1 VTPSETPRDSLPS
14 SSSSIS
20 IVIISKG
27 RPEVL
32 DDTLESLS
40 RQTLL
45 PVAIVVVVPTE
56 ADLPRQSWGNLVR
69 LIVGFNG
76 GCVQRNRGIEAIP
89 LSVDYVGFFDD
100 DFELRR
106 DYLAEAVRFMQGHP
120 EIAALSGLVVADG
133 NISRAEARHAVDVF
147 QPSSGEPD
155 FRSTGKF
162 HSLYGCNMVVRRAL
176 LEQERFDENLALYSF
191 AEDYDLSIRLERHGK
206 VGKYDRCIGVH
217 LAAPG
222 GRVREI
228 QRGYAFVAN
237 PWYFLKKGTSH
248 LSPFMTWVR
257 FWAVCAGKTCAIS
270 LWKLV
275 TGDRSADWAGRLK
288 GSLLAIKDILLGR
301 SHPGRVKDL

>member
-1 VTPSETPRDSLPS
+1 MTPSETPPGSLPS

-20 IVIISKG
+20 VVIISKG
-27 RPEVL
+27 RPEIL
-32 DDTLESLS
+32 DETLESLS

-45 PVAIVVVVPTE
+45 PAEIVVVVPTE
-56 ADLPRQSWGNLVR
+56 ADLPRKSWGSLVR

-76 GCVQRNRGIEAIP
+76 GCIQRNKGIEAIP
-89 LSVDYVGFFDD
+89 LSVAYVGFFDD
-100 DFELRR
+100 DFELRD
-106 DYLAEAVRFMQGHP
+106 DYLAEAVQFMQRHP
-120 EIAALSGLVVADG
+120 DVSALSGLVVADG
-133 NISRAEARHAVDVF
+133 NITRADARARVDAFRHSSAEA
-147 QPSSGEPD
+147 D

-206 VGKYDRCIGVH
+206 VGKYDRCVGVH

-257 FWAVCAGKTCAIS
+257 FWTICAGKTCWLS
-270 LWKLV
+270 FWKLV
-275 TGDRSADWAGRLK
+275 TGDRSTDWAGRLM

-301 SHPGRVKDL
+301 SHPSRVQDL